1 MRRLVA
7 VISAIVFLDAMLF
20 GALIPLVPAYVDD
33 FDLSK
38 LQAGMLV
45 GAFGA
50 GAVLGGIPGG
60 IVAGRVGPKN
70 AVISGLLLLAL
81 ATFGLALADSPETVG
96 IARFLQGLSSALTWA
111 GALSWVTVST
121 PRALRGQ
128 LLGTVFGIAVLGA
141 ILGPMVGAVAKLVG
155 LRAGF
160 AGIGVIALLLAVA
173 AFLQPRPGVEV
184 VERGAVRRA
193 FADPA
198 FVAGL
203 WLNALPA
210 LFFGVLDVL
219 APLALDAGGYG
230 AIAIGAVFLVAGLI
244 ETALNPLLGRLS
256 DRRGR
261 LLPDPLGA
269 LRLDRRRD
277 PARRRRLPG
286 CDRRARDRGGAVV
299 RRLLHAGNRARLRPR
314 RDGRPCAGV
323 GVRNHEHRLGRR
335 ARWSGRRSAA
345 GSRTCSAMP
354 RRTSSARSSARSRSR
369 RSPCACDRA
378 HRQPDEERSVRPPG
392 GELLERPGGVERAP
406 AVVLAADERVVPGA
420 RVHRQPRLGRV
431 EPVVGVDQVVHLVE
445 RPRLDGSRPRSR
457 KCVVVETGGEQL
469 LPGRSRAGA
478 RALPSAR
485 RSSAAEPCTA
495 AGRRARRGSRRPRDG
510 SCGAAAAAAGP

>member
-33 FDLSK
+33 FDLTK
-38 LQAGMLV
+38 LQAGLLV

-50 GAVLGGIPGG
+50 GAILGGIPGG

-70 AVISGLLLLAL
+70 AVISGLLLLAF
-81 ATFGLALADSPETVG
+81 ATFGLALADSPGTVG

-141 ILGPMVGAVAKLVG
+141 ILGPMVGAIAKLVG
-155 LRAGF
+155 FRAGF
-160 AGIGVIALLLAVA
+160 IGIGLIALLLAGA
-173 AFLQPRPGVEV
+173 ALLQPRPGLEHI
-184 VERGAVRRA
+184 EPGAVRRA

-230 AIAIGAVFLVAGLI
+230 VVAIGAVFLVAGLI

-261 LLPDPLGA
+261 LLPIRWA
-269 LRLDRRRD
+269 L
-277 PARRRRLPG
+277 
-286 CDRRARDRGGAVV
+286 
-299 RRLLHAGNRARLRPR
+299 
-314 RDGRPCAGV
+314 CA
-323 GVRNHEHRLGRR
+323 
-335 ARWSGRRSAA
+335 SI
-345 GSRTCSAMP
+345 
-354 RRTSSARSSARSRSR
+354 
-369 RSPCACDRA
+369 
-378 HRQPDEERSVRPPG
+378 
-392 GELLERPGGVERAP
+392 
-406 AVVLAADERVVPGA
+406 
-420 RVHRQPRLGRV
+420 
-431 EPVVGVDQVVHLVE
+431 VVGV
-445 RPRLDGSRPRSR
+445 
-457 KCVVVETGGEQL
+457 L
-469 LPGRSRAGA
+469 LAFAESPAVIAVLAVAGA
-478 RALPSAR
+478 LSFGGFYTPGIALVSDRAEI
-485 RSSAAEPCTA
+485 AALAQGLAFGVMNTAWA
-495 AGRRARRGSRRPRDG
+495 AGALVGPTLGGGLADLLGDAAPYLLCSALCAGTLATITVRVRAKPPATG
-510 SCGAAAAAAGP
+510 

>member
-20 GALIPLVPAYVDD
+20 GALIPLVPGVRRRRSTSASSRPG
-33 FDLSK
+33 L
-38 LQAGMLV
+38 LV

-81 ATFGLALADSPETVG
+81 ATFGLALADSPATVG

-160 AGIGVIALLLAVA
+160 TGIAVIALLLAVA
-173 AFLQPRPGVEV
+173 ALLQPRPGVEH

-230 AIAIGAVFLVAGLI
+230 AVAIGAVFLVAGLI

-261 LLPDPLGA
+261 LLRSAGRSAPRSSSGSCSPFADA
-269 LRLDRRRD
+269 
-277 PARRRRLPG
+277 PG
-286 CDRRARDRGGAVV
+286 RDRRARGRRGAVV
-299 RRLLHAGNRARLRPR
+299 RRLLHPGDRARLRPR
-314 RDGRPCAGV
+314 RDRRARAGAGV
-323 GVRNHEHRLGRR
+323 RRHEHRLG
-335 ARWSGRRSAA
+335 
-345 GSRTCSAMP
+345 
-354 RRTSSARSSARSRSR
+354 
-369 RSPCACDRA
+369 
-378 HRQPDEERSVRPPG
+378 
-392 GELLERPGGVERAP
+392 
-406 AVVLAADERVVPGA
+406 
-420 RVHRQPRLGRV
+420 
-431 EPVVGVDQVVHLVE
+431 
-445 RPRLDGSRPRSR
+445 
-457 KCVVVETGGEQL
+457 
-469 LPGRSRAGA
+469 
-478 RALPSAR
+478 
-485 RSSAAEPCTA
+485 
-495 AGRRARRGSRRPRDG
+495 GRRARRADGRRGARGPARR
-510 SCGAAAAAAGP
+510 CGAVPPLLAALRGHARGDHRARAARGRPAAG

>member
-38 LQAGMLV
+38 LQAGLLV

-81 ATFGLALADSPETVG
+81 ATFGLALADSPATVG

-173 AFLQPRPGVEV
+173 AFLQPRPGV
-184 VERGAVRRA
+184 R
-193 FADPA
+193 
-198 FVAGL
+198 
-203 WLNALPA
+203 
-210 LFFGVLDVL
+210 
-219 APLALDAGGYG
+219 
-230 AIAIGAVFLVAGLI
+230 
-244 ETALNPLLGRLS
+244 
-256 DRRGR
+256 
-261 LLPDPLGA
+261 
-269 LRLDRRRD
+269 
-277 PARRRRLPG
+277 
-286 CDRRARDRGGAVV
+286 
-299 RRLLHAGNRARLRPR
+299 
-314 RDGRPCAGV
+314 
-323 GVRNHEHRLGRR
+323 
-335 ARWSGRRSAA
+335 
-345 GSRTCSAMP
+345 
-354 RRTSSARSSARSRSR
+354 
-369 RSPCACDRA
+369 
-378 HRQPDEERSVRPPG
+378 
-392 GELLERPGGVERAP
+392 
-406 AVVLAADERVVPGA
+406 
-420 RVHRQPRLGRV
+420 
-431 EPVVGVDQVVHLVE
+431 
-445 RPRLDGSRPRSR
+445 
-457 KCVVVETGGEQL
+457 
-469 LPGRSRAGA
+469 
-478 RALPSAR
+478 
-485 RSSAAEPCTA
+485 
-495 AGRRARRGSRRPRDG
+495 GRRARRGAPCVRRPGVRRR
-510 SCGAAAAAAGP
+510 SLAQRAAGAVLRRARRARPARARRGRLRRRRDRGRLPRRRA

>member
-38 LQAGMLV
+38 LQAGLLV

-261 LLPDPLGA
+261 LLPIRWA
-269 LRLDRRRD
+269 LCASIVVGILLAVRRH
-277 PARRRRLPG
+277 PG
-286 CDRRARDRGGAVV
+286 CDRRARDRRGAVV
-299 RRLLHAGNRARLRPR
+299 RRLLHAGDRARVGPR
-314 RDGRPCAGV
+314 RDGRPRAGV
-323 GVRNHEHRLGRR
+323 GVRRHEHRLGGR

-345 GSRTCSAMP
+345 GSRTCSAMR

-369 RSPCACDRA
+369 RSPCAC
-378 HRQPDEERSVRPPG
+378 G
-392 GELLERPGGVERAP
+392 
-406 AVVLAADERVVPGA
+406 
-420 RVHRQPRLGRV
+420 
-431 EPVVGVDQVVHLVE
+431 
-445 RPRLDGSRPRSR
+445 
-457 KCVVVETGGEQL
+457 
-469 LPGRSRAGA
+469 
-478 RALPSAR
+478 
-485 RSSAAEPCTA
+485 
-495 AGRRARRGSRRPRDG
+495 RARRR
-510 SCGAAAAAAGP
+510 AG